1 MHASLIMFFNTS
13 IIFINSNTY
22 RDAKARENAAMGEHV
37 NVRNKATLLGKKRS
51 DNLKQVCSSWQEF
64 QNPDQFF
71 PFFQKL
77 KKAYYIKLTMP
88 EAE

>member
-13 IIFINSNTY
+13 ITFINSNTY

-51 DNLKQVCSSWQEF
+51 DNLKQV
-64 QNPDQFF
+64 
-71 PFFQKL
+71 
-77 KKAYYIKLTMP
+77 
-88 EAE
+88 

>member
-1 MHASLIMFFNTS
+1 MHASLIIFFNTS
-13 IIFINSNTY
+13 NTC
-22 RDAKARENAAMGEHV
+22 RDAKARENATMGEHV

-51 DNLKQVCSSWQEF
+51 DNLKQACSSWEEF

-71 PFFQKL
+71 SFFQKL
-77 KKAYYIKLTMP
+77 KKAYYIKLKMP